1 MDRIFAT
8 PTTANLELTEICNVQ
23 CSHCY
28 NPWREESMGSISL
41 EEEKLRIVFDRL
53 SDAGVFHVVL
63 TGGEPF
69 SKFKTLLLALK
80 MANEKNMSASVNS
93 NLMLATEDKIRQ
105 LTDLGL
111 DHILTSLPS
120 VDPDTTDRIMNKQGS
135 FKRIMRGIETSV
147 QNGVRVSVNMVVTR
161 DTKDH
166 VYEAGKLVAE
176 MGVQTLFVTRA
187 VPPIYSEG
195 ADLSNYI
202 LSPEDTKLAL
212 NDALRVKEDFGIM
225 IGSLVSYPL
234 CFLEDLEKYEDFV
247 GRGCPAQ
254 SGHRMSLNANGDIH
268 ACVHEEESYGNIFN
282 TSVREVFN
290 GEIRRWRDG
299 SMRYEGC
306 DGCTYTSICSSGC
319 RMSALGAFGTH
330 KNKDPL
336 YVGHHVFK
344 KNYQPFEDNSF
355 KEKLISGLELKVLKG
370 MRFRA
375 EKGFY
380 LVNIRWG
387 NSITVNTEL
396 GQFLEKQVNLSGSF
410 YLSDLGIEYADT
422 LIGLYHKGALEAPG
436 LKRKIQTKKQ
446 GLSLNIESLPKPLR
460 VS

>member
-1 MDRIFAT
+1 MNRIFAT

-28 NPWREESMGSISL
+28 NPWREESTGSISL
-41 EEEKLRIVFDRL
+41 EEEKLKIVFDRL

-80 MANEKNMSASVNS
+80 MAHEKKMSASVNS
-93 NLMLATEDKIRQ
+93 NLMLATDDKIRQ

-120 VDPDTTDRIMNKQGS
+120 VDPATTDKIMNKQGS
-135 FKRIMRGIETSV
+135 FDRIMRGIETSV
-147 QNGVRVSVNMVVTR
+147 RNGVRVSVNMVVTR

-166 VYEAGKLVAE
+166 VYEAGKLVAK

-187 VPPIYSEG
+187 VPPTYSEG
-195 ADLSNYI
+195 TDLSNFI
-202 LSPEDTKLAL
+202 LSPQDTKRSLD
-212 NDALRVKEDFGIM
+212 DAIRVKEDFGIM

-234 CFLEDLEKYEDFV
+234 CFLEDLKKYEDFV

-268 ACVHEEESYGNIFN
+268 ACVHEEESYGNIFAS
-282 TSVREVFN
+282 SVREVFN

-306 DGCTYTSICSSGC
+306 DGCPYTSICSSGC
-319 RMSALGAFGTH
+319 RMSALGAYGAH
-330 KNKDPL
+330 ENKDPL

-344 KNYQPFEDNSF
+344 KIHQPFEDAAF
-355 KEKLISGLELKVLKG
+355 REKLTAGLELEALKG

-375 EKGFY
+375 EEGFY

-396 GQFLEKQVNLSGSF
+396 GQFLEKQVNSGGSF
-410 YLSDLGIEYADT
+410 CLSDLGSEYADT
-422 LIGLYHKGALEAPG
+422 LIGLYHKGAIEAPG
-436 LKRKIQTKKQ
+436 LERTSQIKKQ
-446 GLSLNIESLPKPLR
+446 GLSLNVESLPQP
-460 VS
+460 VEVG